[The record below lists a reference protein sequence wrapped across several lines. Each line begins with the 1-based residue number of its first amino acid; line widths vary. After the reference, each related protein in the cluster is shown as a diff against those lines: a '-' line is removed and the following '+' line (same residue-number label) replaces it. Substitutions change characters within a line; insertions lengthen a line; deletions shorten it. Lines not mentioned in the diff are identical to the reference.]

1 MRTHNIVNPVYNDIR
16 YNSKIRYS
24 VNSDCTKISGSCI
37 FFSLAFPCY
46 SIGKHTFG
54 SLLESPRRG
63 DSNKYTKRLIYKKMF
78 KVSVIHSLDGSKS
91 SFFITANSI
100 LQQNFW

>member
-1 MRTHNIVNPVYNDIR
+1 MRTHNIVNLVYNDIR
-16 YNSKIRYS
+16 YNSKTRYS

-37 FFSLAFPCY
+37 FSLAFPCY
-46 SIGKHTFG
+46 SIGKHTFWIFVRFA
-54 SLLESPRRG
+54 SRG

-78 KVSVIHSLDGSKS
+78 KVSVIHSLDGSIS
-91 SFFITANSI
+91 SFFIAANSI